1 MPSAVAEDDT
11 VNFDQE
17 IDLLERD
24 FQSCGDAAGSVA
36 FAIHAES
43 LRPFTK
49 IQTGAGGRRNGA
61 GGLRLALKIRK
72 FRGLIVQSFLQNGG
86 GRLQLFQER
95 PCSFVRQLRYCPGR
109 SEENT

>member
-1 MPSAVAEDDT
+1 MPSAVAKDDT

-86 GRLQLFQER
+86 GPPPTFPARPSSGER
-95 PCSFVRQLRYCPGR
+95 R
-109 SEENT
+109 